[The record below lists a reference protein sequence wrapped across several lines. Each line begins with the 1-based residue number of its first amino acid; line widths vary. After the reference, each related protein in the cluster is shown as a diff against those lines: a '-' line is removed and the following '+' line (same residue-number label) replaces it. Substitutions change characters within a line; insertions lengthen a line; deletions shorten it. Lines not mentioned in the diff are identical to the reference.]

1 MFDVRRTGAGPLP
14 LPAAHSVRWH
24 WVAGR
29 GSGPV
34 LRARQ
39 AVRARVSIRPH
50 WWLLRLALGAWLA
63 ACVAEAPPP
72 EPPETAP
79 PPVARAVPTPVEP
92 SIPQA
97 TFCNVLT
104 GLIEAE
110 RDGFAALRGQ
120 PIGSESWAGQRTVP
134 GTEQC
139 VIEGDAWPRARYEC
153 AGAPVRSDR
162 RDRAAS
168 QFALLSEQIDACLGK
183 PSWHPRTWHKNEP
196 FDFAMGER
204 QQTWTDLST
213 LPPSAVVLKL
223 QRGLSGD
230 DYRVRLDLVTIR

>member
-1 MFDVRRTGAGPLP
+1 MRTG
-14 LPAAHSVRWH
+14 
-24 WVAGR
+24 
-29 GSGPV
+29 
-34 LRARQ
+34 
-39 AVRARVSIRPH
+39 VSIRPVRR
-50 WWLLRLALGAWLA
+50 LLWLALGAWLA
-63 ACVAEAPPP
+63 ACAARMPPEAPP
-72 EPPETAP
+72 EPAP
-79 PPVARAVPTPVEP
+79 PPLARIPPPPVEP
-92 SIPQA
+92 RIPQA
-97 TFCNVLT
+97 TFCNALT
-104 GLIEAE
+104 GLLEAE

-120 PIGSESWAGQRTVP
+120 PIGSESWAGQRILP

-153 AGAPVRSDR
+153 AGAPVRADR

-168 QFALLSEQIDACLGK
+168 QFALLSEQIDSCLGK
-183 PSWHPRTWHKNEP
+183 PSWHPRTWHRNEP
-196 FDFAMGER
+196 LDFAMDER

>member
-1 MFDVRRTGAGPLP
+1 MRRCA
-14 LPAAHSVRWH
+14 
-24 WVAGR
+24 
-29 GSGPV
+29 
-34 LRARQ
+34 
-39 AVRARVSIRPH
+39 SIRSLR
-50 WWLLRLALGAWLA
+50 WLPCAALGLWLA
-63 ACVAEAPPP
+63 GCARAPLPP
-72 EPPETAP
+72 EPPVPAP
-79 PPVARAVPTPVEP
+79 PPVARVLPTPVEP
-92 SIPQA
+92 RIPQA
-97 TFCNVLT
+97 AFCNALT
-104 GLIEAE
+104 GLLEAE

-120 PIGSESWAGQRTVP
+120 PIGSESWIGQRTLP

-153 AGAPVRSDR
+153 AGAPVRADR

-183 PSWHPRTWHKNEP
+183 PGWHPRTWHRNEP

-230 DYRVRLDLVTIR
+230 EYHVQLDLVTIR